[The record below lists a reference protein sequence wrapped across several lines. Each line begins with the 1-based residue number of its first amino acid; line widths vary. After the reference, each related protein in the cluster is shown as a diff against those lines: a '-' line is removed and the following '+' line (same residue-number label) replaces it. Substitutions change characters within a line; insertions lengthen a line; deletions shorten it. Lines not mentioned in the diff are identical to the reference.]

1 MVGQLGK
8 PSDHEPS
15 GDFVMTNFA
24 RLAALAVAATLVATP
39 AVAAPAAATPKAKAT
54 AKIVKPLSLTATR
67 DLDFGT
73 ILVGTVAGTE
83 TVSISQ
89 DGTTRTCGAGGGLTC
104 SGTFASATY
113 NVTGTK
119 QFTVNIAAAA
129 SDLTNTT
136 SGNSEKLAFTPN
148 APATL
153 LLTNSGAPGSNFSV
167 GGSIGITSA
176 TVDGLY
182 SGDIEVTVDY

>member
-1 MVGQLGK
+1 MNK
-8 PSDHEPS
+8 
-15 GDFVMTNFA
+15 FA
-24 RLAALAVAATLVATP
+24 RSAALAVAATLVATP
-39 AVAAPAAATPKAKAT
+39 AVAAPASATPKAKAS

-73 ILVGTVAGTE
+73 ILVGNVTGTQTVA
-83 TVSISQ
+83 VSQ
-89 DGTTRTCGAGGGLTC
+89 DGTTRSCGTAGLTC

-113 NVTGTK
+113 NVSGTK
-119 QFTVNIAAAA
+119 QFTVNIATTA

-136 SGNSEKLAFTPN
+136 SGANEKLVFTPN
-148 APATL
+148 APTSLVLA
-153 LLTNSGAPGSNFSV
+153 NSGAPGSNFSV

-176 TVDGLY
+176 TVDGVY

>member
-1 MVGQLGK
+1 
-8 PSDHEPS
+8 
-15 GDFVMTNFA
+15 MTKFA
-24 RLAALAVAATLVATP
+24 RWAALAVAATLATTL
-39 AVAAPAAATPKAKAT
+39 AVAAPTPATPKAKAT
-54 AKIVKPLSLTATR
+54 AKIVKPLTLAATR

-73 ILVGTVAGTE
+73 ILVGTVSGTQ
-83 TVSISQ
+83 TVAISQ
-89 DGTTRTCGAGGGLTC
+89 DGTARSCGTAGLTC

-119 QFTVNIAAAA
+119 QFTVNIATAA

-136 SGNSEKLAFTPN
+136 SGNNEKLVFTPN
-148 APATL
+148 APASL
-153 LLTNSGAPGSNFSV
+153 VLANSGAPGSNFSV
-167 GGSIGITSA
+167 GGSIGVTSS